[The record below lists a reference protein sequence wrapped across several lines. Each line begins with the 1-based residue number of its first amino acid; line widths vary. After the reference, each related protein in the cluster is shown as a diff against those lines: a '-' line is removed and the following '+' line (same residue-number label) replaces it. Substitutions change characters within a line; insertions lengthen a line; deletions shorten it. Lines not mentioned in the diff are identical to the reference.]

1 MEEVKTPFRLI
12 NTSCGEAFVVHS
24 MAAVDEHPDLLAS
37 TLAIWLEDEI
47 PHIKALPPAERVL
60 AFAKRR
66 SALDGERALRREQ
79 PARTA
84 YGNAP

>member
-1 MEEVKTPFRLI
+1 MEDVKTPFRLI

-37 TLAIWLEDEI
+37 TLAIWLEDEL
-47 PHIKALPPAERVL
+47 PALKALTPAERVL

-66 SALDGERALRREQ
+66 SALDGERSLRAGNPQ
-79 PARTA
+79 RTA